1 MGHDVGQLS
10 HGQDKSDG
18 ATRTLAM
25 KRSSFVKVSFFEIHL
40 EPLLSS
46 GTWEGLVDY
55 IFLWDGGSEKVAL
68 RETYGQF
75 ITDRNVG
82 FYSGDWADKRVR
94 VSANTKYIGG
104 AITKCFPADLI
115 EKDAIIWRET

>member
-1 MGHDVGQLS
+1 
-10 HGQDKSDG
+10 
-18 ATRTLAM
+18 M
-25 KRSSFVKVSFFEIHL
+25 KRSSFVKMSFFEIHL

-75 ITDRNVG
+75 IRDRNVG
-82 FYSGDWADKRVR
+82 FYSGDWADDRVR

-104 AITKCFPADLI
+104 AITECFPPDVI
-115 EKDAIIWRET
+115 EKDAIIWKET